1 MCNQIWTWQLFG
13 RHSQI
18 TKDHV
23 IVKCV
28 CRVFSK
34 LANLPPHQPSP
45 YTDLGWLGVTQQ
57 HWTLAFNVVFTDFG
71 VSNSLNF
78 LPLMTQVYLAAR
90 LLPFN
95 LSKHRT
101 NISSP
106 LLVHLLRYLRYKLI
120 LTQYSISQGYRLV
133 LSEVHPP
140 AHLLPPSTCQNIRL
154 TFWVYYWFIYTL
166 GILLSYKYYTS
177 VSGKSYFFL
186 SMYVTYTLLLEYENH
201 SLEVRN
207 STLFPTIRV

>member
-1 MCNQIWTWQLFG
+1 MKNTGKTHGVQYVSKNRNNWNEKGKAAMQHTCVLFWCE
-13 RHSQI
+13 RKWKRSSEI
-18 TKDHV
+18 DH
-23 IVKCV
+23 
-28 CRVFSK
+28 
-34 LANLPPHQPSP
+34 N
-45 YTDLGWLGVTQQ
+45 TDTNLGWLGVTQQ

-95 LSKHRT
+95 LSKHQT

-177 VSGKSYFFL
+177 V
-186 SMYVTYTLLLEYENH
+186 
-201 SLEVRN
+201 VRN
-207 STLFPTIRV
+207 SYLRHTLIV